1 MFILF
6 IRRLSHYRYSI
17 LILARVEIRV
27 FQKTFITRPM
37 ISLLLFENHFIIVI
51 LRSIYYHYSTL
62 ISLSLLDFDFRENR
76 NPYFA
81 KTFLLCVR
89 ESYY

>member
-6 IRRLSHYRYSI
+6 IRRLSHYRYPI

-27 FQKTFITRPM
+27 FQKTLITRPM
-37 ISLLLFENHFIIVI
+37 TSLLLFENHFIIVI

-76 NPYFA
+76 N
-81 KTFLLCVR
+81 
-89 ESYY
+89 S